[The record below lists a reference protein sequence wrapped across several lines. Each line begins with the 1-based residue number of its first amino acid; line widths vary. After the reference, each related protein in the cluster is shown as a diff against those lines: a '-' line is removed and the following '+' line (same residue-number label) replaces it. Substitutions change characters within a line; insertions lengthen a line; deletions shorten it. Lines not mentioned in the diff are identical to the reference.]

1 MVHGYVASYPGHVG
15 VRKDG
20 AVWLYGLM
28 HSLGTTLFLPSDP
41 QTGKSKESHESP
53 QPEVPRTML
62 TPISSLTSPTVD
74 ISGATATPCQSPP
87 TSGLTSP
94 TETTKKQLPGS
105 VGGGGG
111 VSTKIQ
117 EKGVVGGMSSE
128 NPLPA
133 TMTSSG
139 LAKIKA
145 DTRKQPTTVPSDNP
159 ASFSSFSLP
168 HRTSQTSTTAKS
180 PPLILSS
187 SGHHSTPLL
196 ASTTAASSSKHSSTV
211 MGSTANVLMHHHG
224 QVHPLGQP
232 TVVAS
237 PLKMPLTQLPLTGH
251 SPSASS
257 SEGKREMEG
266 RRETEGKREAPASS
280 IAGGP
285 AKRLRITRRS
295 ASCSTEDEHSRL

>member
-1 MVHGYVASYPGHVG
+1 
-15 VRKDG
+15 
-20 AVWLYGLM
+20 M
-28 HSLGTTLFLPSDP
+28 HTLFHPSDP
-41 QTGKSKESHESP
+41 QTGKLKESYESP
-53 QPEVPRTML
+53 QPEVPPTML

-105 VGGGGG
+105 VAGGGGG

-133 TMTSSG
+133 TTMSSG

-159 ASFSSFSLP
+159 PSSSSSFSLP
-168 HRTSQTSTTAKS
+168 HRTSQTSTIVKS
-180 PPLILSS
+180 HPLILSS
-187 SGHHSTPLL
+187 SGHHSTPILP
-196 ASTTAASSSKHSSTV
+196 STTATSSSKQSSTV
-211 MGSTANVLMHHHG
+211 TGPTPNVLVHHHG
-224 QVHPLGQP
+224 QVHQLGQP

-237 PLKMPLTQLPLTGH
+237 PLKMPLTHLPLTGP

-266 RRETEGKREAPASS
+266 RRETEGKRESPASS

-295 ASCSTEDEHSRL
+295 ASCSTEDEHTRL

>member
-1 MVHGYVASYPGHVG
+1 MNI
-15 VRKDG
+15 
-20 AVWLYGLM
+20 L
-28 HSLGTTLFLPSDP
+28 TLSPFLALDP
-41 QTGKSKESHESP
+41 QTSKPNESP
-53 QPEVPRTML
+53 QPEAHVPPTML
-62 TPISSLTSPTVD
+62 TPLSSLSSPTVD
-74 ISGATATPCQSPP
+74 ISGATATPSQSPP

-94 TETTKKQLPGS
+94 TETAKKQLSGS

-111 VSTKIQ
+111 VSSKTQ

-133 TMTSSG
+133 TTTNSG
-139 LAKIKA
+139 LAKMKV
-145 DTRKQPTTVPSDNP
+145 DTRKQPMTVASDNP
-159 ASFSSFSLP
+159 ASSSSSSFLL
-168 HRTSQTSTTAKS
+168 HRTSQTSTTPKS

-187 SGHHSTPLL
+187 SGHHHHHHHHHHHSTPLL
-196 ASTTAASSSKHSSTV
+196 ASTTATSSSKHSGTV
-211 MGSTANVLMHHHG
+211 TGSTPNILMHHHG
-224 QVHPLGQP
+224 QVHSLGHP

-266 RRETEGKREAPASS
+266 KKETEGKREAPASG

-295 ASCSTEDEHSRL
+295 ASCSTEDEHSQL

>member
-1 MVHGYVASYPGHVG
+1 MHTL
-15 VRKDG
+15 
-20 AVWLYGLM
+20 WLCEWM
-28 HSLGTTLFLPSDP
+28 HSLNTTLYLTSDP
-41 QTGKSKESHESP
+41 QTGKPKESHESP
-53 QPEVPRTML
+53 QPEVPPTML

-105 VGGGGG
+105 SVAGGGGG

-133 TMTSSG
+133 TTTSSG
-139 LAKIKA
+139 LPKMKA

-159 ASFSSFSLP
+159 ASSSSSFSLP

-187 SGHHSTPLL
+187 SGHHSAPLL
-196 ASTTAASSSKHSSTV
+196 PSTTAASSFKHSGTV
-211 MGSTANVLMHHHG
+211 TGPTTNVLVHHHHG

-237 PLKMPLTQLPLTGH
+237 PLKMPLAQLPLTGH

-257 SEGKREMEG
+257 SEGKKEMEG